1 MAITLAD
8 MMTACHDQAV
18 WSQNSVYQW
27 ENNPTVAKSQYKE
40 TCVTYNACVL
50 QRLGVLASGKYIW
63 HDKQGKV
70 TGPTTGMK
78 IVYPSGQTLHQIKNQ
93 LQAGDIIMDGDK
105 TDLNLGSHIFIITG
119 QWSGDNPY
127 VWDNHSAQQ
136 QLMDYVYTRNRPVIA
151 VVRLLDIATFEPRLT
166 DTGIMGSPYYYSMN
180 PFYLAGYGP
189 PNCTWYAWGR
199 FWEESDDGSY
209 SNPPTLSTGNAE
221 DWYGYTA
228 DGYNRGSTPQLGA
241 VICFADGPF
250 SGEGHVAIVEEIH
263 PDGSITVSDSAYGVG
278 GWFFDTH
285 RWYPPNYL
293 PAAGYIFQG
302 FIYNPN
308 ASGNSWIGP
317 PLGNNNIKIWL
328 MKRWLWKREQEI
340 VK

>member
-8 MMTACHDQAV
+8 MMQACHDQAV
-18 WSQNSVYQW
+18 WSENSVYKW
-27 ENNPTVAKSQYKE
+27 EDNPTIAKSQYKE

-63 HDKQGKV
+63 HNKQGKV
-70 TGPTTGMK
+70 TGPTSGMK
-78 IVYPSGQTLHQIKNQ
+78 IIYPNNKTLHQIKND
-93 LQAGDIIMDGDK
+93 LVGGDIIMDGDK
-105 TDLNLGSHIFIITG
+105 TDLNLGSHVFIITG

-136 QLMDYVYTRNRPVIA
+136 RYMDYVYTRNRPVIA

-166 DTGIMGSPYYYSMN
+166 DTGIVGSPYYYSLN
-180 PFYLAGYGP
+180 PFYNAGYGL
-189 PNCTWYAWGR
+189 PNCTCYAWGR

-241 VICFADGPF
+241 VLCLADGPY
-250 SGEGHVAIVEEIH
+250 SGDGHVAIVEEIY
-263 PDGSITVSDSAYGVG
+263 PDGSILVSESAYGG
-278 GWFFDTH
+278 YFFQTE
-285 RWYPPNYL
+285 RLYPPNFL
-293 PAAGYIFQG
+293 PVAGYVFQG

-317 PLGNNNIKIWL
+317 PLGNNNIKVWL
-328 MKRWLWKREQEI
+328 MKRLLWNREQELI
-340 VK
+340 Q

>member
-8 MMTACHDQAV
+8 MMQACYDQAI

-27 ENNPTVAKSQYKE
+27 QDNPTIAKSQYKE

-63 HDKQGKV
+63 HNKQGKV
-70 TGPTTGMK
+70 TGPTSGMK
-78 IVYPSGQTLHQIKNQ
+78 IVYPNGQTLHQIKNQ

-151 VVRLLDIATFEPRLT
+151 VVRLLDIAQFVPRMN
-166 DTGIMGSPYYYSMN
+166 DTGIMGSPYYYSLN
-180 PFYLAGYGP
+180 PFYLAGYGL
-189 PNCTWYAWGR
+189 PNCTCYAWGR

-221 DWYGYTA
+221 DWYGNTA
-228 DGYNRGSTPQLGA
+228 DGYNRGTTPQLGA
-241 VICFADGPF
+241 VICFADGPY
-250 SGEGHVAIVEEIH
+250 SGDGHVAIVEQINL
-263 PDGSITVSDSAYGVG
+263 DGSIVTSNSAYGG
-278 GWFFDTH
+278 AYFYTETL
-285 RWYPPNYL
+285 YPPSYL
-293 PAAGYIFQG
+293 PVAGYVFQG

-317 PLGNNNIKIWL
+317 PPGNNNIKIWL
-328 MKRWLWKREQEI
+328 MKRLLWKREQELL
-340 VK
+340 